1 MAELPSITP
10 APSARSRRRAAK
22 RFSFERKQIT
32 AIDVDGQVLRVVQ
45 TLHRGG
51 TTKVTRFAAAPLDLP
66 EDVDVDD
73 PVVVGT
79 AIAKALRNLGLKP
92 GKVVMGVPR
101 AKVVLRTLS
110 LPPAGSR
117 GELAAMVHFQ
127 LGKDLPF
134 RLDEAVVDFKVHGPV
149 AAVQADPKSDK
160 PGERKADAAPSD
172 TKLAVLVAAARHDVV
187 EFYQKMAQAA
197 GVKLTALGL
206 RSYANARCVEAC
218 EVTERDENVALISL
232 RPDEVIIDVMVDQSL
247 VFSRVASV
255 KHPTNPPESEAG
267 PALDATAPLEAVEGS
282 EEQADFAQ
290 AVTIEVVRSLHSYEG
305 IVQAGRIHR
314 VVVAGGTGQE
324 LAVVAALEKRLNR
337 PCIVLDPAAALSL
350 PESKRAHATG
360 ALVAFGLGLGVND
373 PEGLPFDFLNPK
385 RPAPPRNWRRIKM
398 VVAAVLT
405 ALVLVSAIGIR
416 SYLIRERT
424 ARKAQLASLVA
435 AESKNLPLYRKLRLQ
450 ARVVDDWLKEDHRW
464 LDHYAYL
471 STVLP
476 PTEEIYATSLST
488 GSRDNLRLTVQA
500 KSGDTIAK
508 LDRLLRVAG
517 YDVKPLAIT
526 PSPDKYGY
534 PFKSTVELVVPD
546 KMQAELPKRLS
557 ATQALATDKPA
568 PAPAKP
574 PPAPAK
580 APAKGGG

>member
-1 MAELPSITP
+1 MAELPAITP
-10 APSARSRRRAAK
+10 VASARVRRRASK

-51 TTKVTRFAAAPLDLP
+51 TTKVTRFAAAPLDLA
-66 EDVDVDD
+66 DTADLDD
-73 PVVVGT
+73 PIVVGT

-110 LPPAGSR
+110 LPPADSR

-127 LGKDLPF
+127 VAKDLPF

-149 AAVQADPKSDK
+149 SAIQIDAKGDK
-160 PGERKADAAPSD
+160 PSPIDRKPDTVPGD
-172 TKLAVLVAAARHDVV
+172 TKLAVLVAAAKHEVV

-255 KHPTNPPESEAG
+255 KHPTNAPENETGTPPDAISPAEALEEAG
-267 PALDATAPLEAVEGS
+267 AE
-282 EEQADFAQ
+282 ADFAQ

-398 VVAAVLT
+398 VAATALT
-405 ALVLVSAIGIR
+405 ALVLVSALGIR

-424 ARKAQLASLVA
+424 ARKTTLAALVV
-435 AESKNLPLYRKLRLQ
+435 AEEKNRPLYRKLRMQ
-450 ARVVDDWLKEDHRW
+450 SRIVDEWLKEDHRW

-526 PSPDKYGY
+526 PSADKYGY

-546 KMQAELPKRLS
+546 KMQAQLAKRLS
-557 ATQALATDKPA
+557 SSTPPASDKP
-568 PAPAKP
+568 PTPPAKP
-574 PPAPAK
+574 
-580 APAKGGG
+580 PAKGGG